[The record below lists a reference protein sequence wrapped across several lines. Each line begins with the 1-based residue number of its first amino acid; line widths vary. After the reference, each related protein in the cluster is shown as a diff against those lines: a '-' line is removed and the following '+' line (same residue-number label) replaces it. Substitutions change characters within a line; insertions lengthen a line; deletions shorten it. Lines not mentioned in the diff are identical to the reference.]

1 MGTRK
6 SMKLPVILT
15 FIMIIIVIYLFA
27 TLQQEKVVCQKT
39 TLFDNN
45 IKLVETVTST
55 IDSGKISSIH
65 LVKKFVLP
73 DEFLKD
79 ESYTNSIK
87 YSLENTLDYLGKN
100 VKYINNTN
108 GLSVVINVSDNELLL
123 LDNIDFTGT
132 NDLGIVINTNT
143 VSSDAITLSVG
154 DKYTDGELMKKLK
167 NNSYTCR

>member
-1 MGTRK
+1 METRR
-6 SMKLPVILT
+6 SMKLPIILT
-15 FIMIIIVIYLFA
+15 FIMIIIIVYLFA

-39 TLFDNN
+39 TLFDND

-55 IDSGKISSIH
+55 IDNGKISSIH

-87 YSLENTLDYLGKN
+87 YSLENTLDYLGKK
-100 VKYINNTN
+100 VKYNN
-108 GLSVVINVSDNELLL
+108 DELLL
-123 LDNIDFTGT
+123 LDNIDFMGT
-132 NDLGIVINTNT
+132 DDLGMVVNTNT
-143 VSSDAITLSVG
+143 VSSDAVTLSVG

>member
-1 MGTRK
+1 METRR
-6 SMKLPVILT
+6 SMKFPIILT
-15 FIMIIIVIYLFA
+15 FIMIIIIVYLFA

-39 TLFDNN
+39 TLFDND

-55 IDSGKISSIH
+55 IDNGKISSIH

-87 YSLENTLDYLGKN
+87 YSLENTLDYLGKK
-100 VKYINNTN
+100 VKYNNNNN
-108 GLSVVINVSDNELLL
+108 GLSVVINVSGDELLL
-123 LDNIDFTGT
+123 LDNIDFMGT
-132 NDLGIVINTNT
+132 DDLGMVVNTNT
-143 VSSDAITLSVG
+143 VSSDAVTLSVG